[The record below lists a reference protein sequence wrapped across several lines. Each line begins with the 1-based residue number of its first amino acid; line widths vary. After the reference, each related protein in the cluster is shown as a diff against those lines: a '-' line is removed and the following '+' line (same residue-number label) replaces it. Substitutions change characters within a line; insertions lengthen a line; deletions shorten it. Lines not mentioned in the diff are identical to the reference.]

1 MKALDDNLPMTKYAQ
16 DNKALIITPDMDNGY
31 YIDRES
37 HCVSG
42 FIARELPAF
51 ACKTYNVA
59 PSVKKYIF
67 GISMGGYG
75 SMLVGVKEAGVFEKI
90 ITISG
95 AFIAHDVAI
104 GNEQLVRGEQ
114 L

>member
-42 FIARELPAF
+42 LIARELPAF

-67 GISMGGYG
+67 GISMGARRCNR
-75 SMLVGVKEAGVFEKI
+75 K
-90 ITISG
+90 
-95 AFIAHDVAI
+95 
-104 GNEQLVRGEQ
+104 
-114 L
+114 

>member
-1 MKALDDNLPMTKYAQ
+1 
-16 DNKALIITPDMDNGY
+16 
-31 YIDRES
+31 
-37 HCVSG
+37 
-42 FIARELPAF
+42 
-51 ACKTYNVA
+51 
-59 PSVKKYIF
+59 
-67 GISMGGYG
+67 
-75 SMLVGVKEAGVFEKI
+75 MLVGVKEAGEFEKI